1 MVDTR
6 RVPPIFMYIV
16 GGIWLAEIWE
26 KVLRVESRKGQKV
39 IALGEGVYTVAE
51 IERIFQP
58 TMSSRKVHYWLKKGI
73 LGEPVRPGSPGRP
86 TLLSFEQLLMV
97 RTVQHLRDNLE
108 FSLQK
113 ITPAIEKLSSFVF
126 ERLFEEE
133 WYMLK
138 FFSTERGA
146 VGVSDGMDHTIEVD
160 TGQFVMPE
168 ALPDLESFLEETR
181 RSWERREVDIEGFPH
196 LVSNTRVVAGS
207 PTIRGTRIETSFVA
221 YLARD
226 LSEDDLL
233 ALYPH
238 VERSAIGEAVRFEN
252 PEREKL
258 VA

>member
-1 MVDTR
+1 MVGCDLGK
-6 RVPPIFMYIV
+6 VP
-16 GGIWLAEIWE
+16 
-26 KVLRVESRKGQKV
+26 RVESRKGQKV

-58 TMSSRKVHYWLKKGI
+58 AMTSRKVHYWLGKGI

-113 ITPAIEKLSSFVF
+113 IAPAIEKLSSFVF
-126 ERLFEEE
+126 ERLFDEE

-196 LVSNTRVVAGS
+196 LVSNTRIVGGS

-226 LSEDDLL
+226 VSEDELL
-233 ALYPH
+233 GLYPH
-238 VERSAIGEAVRFEN
+238 VERSAIGEAVRFED